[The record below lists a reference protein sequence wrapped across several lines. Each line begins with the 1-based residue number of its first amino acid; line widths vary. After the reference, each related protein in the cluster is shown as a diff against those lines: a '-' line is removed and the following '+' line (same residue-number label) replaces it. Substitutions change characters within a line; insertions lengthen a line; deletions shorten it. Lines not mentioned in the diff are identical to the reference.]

1 LRSWPRSS
9 IGSVFASSGSGRL
22 RERPRSSFATSTSL
36 QLALLRELEQ
46 AGAES
51 VTLVLVGERGTDAV
65 RALAGAVL

>member
-1 LRSWPRSS
+1 
-9 IGSVFASSGSGRL
+9 L

-51 VTLVLVGERGTDAV
+51 VTLVLVAERGTDAV